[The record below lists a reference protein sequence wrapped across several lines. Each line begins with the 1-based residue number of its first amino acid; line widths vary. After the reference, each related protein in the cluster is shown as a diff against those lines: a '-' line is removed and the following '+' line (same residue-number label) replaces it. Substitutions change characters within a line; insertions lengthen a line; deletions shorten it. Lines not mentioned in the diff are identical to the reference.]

1 MEQRDYKYDN
11 RLNSDRPEYFYGHS
25 ASSFRYPLSMD
36 HSPLA
41 EAKRTLGLD
50 PDVSHLV
57 VLGGS
62 RINDFMDEL
71 VSMIYVGDDTD
82 SEISIICGSDKRS
95 YGNLTESLGHIETIH
110 VYETPDTLSRIL
122 DSADLLL
129 SEAHSI
135 VASEASKRSLPLIL
149 ADTGDPAQKELLE
162 TLVKK
167 GCAASG
173 HGDTSLA
180 ELCIALLSDEPRRV
194 RMASCWEERKQT

>member
-1 MEQRDYKYDN
+1 
-11 RLNSDRPEYFYGHS
+11 
-25 ASSFRYPLSMD
+25 MD

-82 SEISIICGSDKRS
+82 SEI
-95 YGNLTESLGHIETIH
+95 
-110 VYETPDTLSRIL
+110 
-122 DSADLLL
+122 
-129 SEAHSI
+129 
-135 VASEASKRSLPLIL
+135 
-149 ADTGDPAQKELLE
+149 DPAQKELLE